1 MQKQNHRK
9 AKGFTLIELM
19 IVVAIIGVLAAIAVP
34 AYKDYVVKGEA
45 SSALATLKALQA
57 PAELE
62 YQQNA
67 VLSNLAALGTVSNAN
82 SLGEL
87 EIDSAVSAGL
97 KFTFSGGSLNTTV
110 MKLSRESTGWRC
122 ERTGAALTA
131 IDLEGCS

>member
-1 MQKQNHRK
+1 
-9 AKGFTLIELM
+9 M
-19 IVVAIIGVLAAIAVP
+19 IVVAIIGVLAAVAIP

-67 VLSNLAALGTVSNAN
+67 ELSSLAALGTASGAN
-82 SLGEL
+82 SLGIL
-87 EIDSAVSAGL
+87 EVDTAISAGL
-97 KFTFSGGSLNTTV
+97 KFTFSGGSLNSSV
-110 MKLSRESTGWRC
+110 MKLSRESTGWKC
-122 ERTGAALTA
+122 TRTGAALTG